1 LSSALT
7 ARERRILNPR
17 PRRHHRP
24 TYSLLEVRL
33 GTGVLAVL
41 GAIAG
46 WVAWRG
52 AHPDPELFAE
62 VAAAGAGKTS
72 APATALPTG
81 LTGPG
86 WHEGTRS
93 RFDATNLYEKIDGR
107 ADFFLSRGFRSLTFS
122 SLAGEGSA
130 AVDIEFYDMGSP
142 DSALGVFAAE
152 KPAEAKTEGGSWY
165 RARNALFLARGP
177 YYVRVLGSDESA
189 SVLAQ
194 LDAVRQALEKGLLGG
209 ERPWSQ
215 ALLADALGVAPDRIG
230 FEKESAF
237 SFGFARN
244 VFVARLADDE
254 TQAFVTATAD
264 ANAARELARRFEEGF
279 LSYGARE
286 SHGGG
291 TWVKDRYLGSHSRA
305 VAEGALVVGVVGAPQ
320 LPAAADALEKL
331 RRAAAAMPADV
342 VARAAQGATQE
353 ASRER

>member
-1 LSSALT
+1 MSSALT

-33 GTGVLAVL
+33 GTGVLALL
-41 GAIAG
+41 GAITG

-62 VAAAGAGKTS
+62 VAAAGAAQAS

-81 LTGPG
+81 LAGPG

-93 RFDATNLYEKIDGR
+93 RFEAANLYEKIDGR
-107 ADFFLSRGFRSLTFS
+107 ADFFISRGFRSLTFT
-122 SLAGEGSA
+122 SLAGEGA
-130 AVDIEFYDMGSP
+130 AAIDVEFYDMGGT
-142 DSALGVFAAE
+142 DNALGVFAAE
-152 KPAEAKTEGGSWY
+152 KPAEVEAPGGWY
-165 RARNALFLARGP
+165 RARNALFLVRGP
-177 YYVRVLGSDESA
+177 YYVRLLGSDESA
-189 SVLAQ
+189 PVLAG
-194 LDAVRQALEKGLLGG
+194 LDALRQTLEKGLRGG

-215 ALLADALGVAPDRIG
+215 ALLVDALGVAPDRIG
-230 FEKESAF
+230 FEKENAF
-237 SFGFARN
+237 SFGFAKA

-279 LSYGARE
+279 LSYGAKE
-286 SHGGG
+286 SHGGA
-291 TWVKDRYLGSHSRA
+291 TWVKDRYLGSHARV

-320 LPAAADALEKL
+320 LPAAAEALEKL
-331 RRAAAAMPADV
+331 RRAAAAVPAEV
-342 VARAAQGATQE
+342 VARAATRE
-353 ASRER
+353 ASHER